1 VVVVV
6 VVLPRN
12 GDFSP
17 QNEFMNWFG
26 TVGVRKQW
34 PQVIARLRK
43 REVSRTSQGCH
54 TCNRTTRHPV
64 VKRPAV
70 QCQQVPLMV
79 FRVGQ
84 VNGGHGPLALRG
96 V

>member
-1 VVVVV
+1 MVMVF
-6 VVLPRN
+6 PRN
-12 GDFSP
+12 RDFSP

-26 TVGVRKQW
+26 TMNVRKQW
-34 PQVIARLRK
+34 PQVIAHLRK
-43 REVSRTSQGCH
+43 REVFRMSQGCH

-79 FRVGQ
+79 FIVGQ
-84 VNGGHGPLALRG
+84 VKSGHGRLALRE